1 MEKNE
6 VGKIQCL
13 LGKKIG
19 LPEIINVLYTALM
32 VFLVFTA
39 GNDLFKGLIGDFHI
53 KLLLYVVLWGSMA
66 IQTIFAYKHIRDVS
80 DNYKSLAFLSDCFD
94 IGLFIYVCAAIGGT
108 YDNITK
114 EFTDLD
120 TYWHISIPFLILS
133 FNQLCWYIFVKE
145 KKKSAAI
152 FRLIL
157 LFIVMLTTTILD
169 KTYHNIW
176 MLTTIVGGNFF
187 IMVILR
193 AINKAP
199 RCFVNQID
207 ELPEEPEGDDK
218 KKEEDKTNSNKP
230 Q

>member
-1 MEKNE
+1 MEQNE
-6 VGKIQCL
+6 VGQNQCL
-13 LGKKIG
+13 LSKKIG
-19 LPEIINVLYTALM
+19 YPEVINVLYTALM

-39 GNDLFKGLIGDFHI
+39 GNDLFKGLIRDFHV
-53 KLLLYVVLWGSMA
+53 KLLLYVILWGSMA

-145 KKKSAAI
+145 KRKSAAVL
-152 FRLIL
+152 RLIL
-157 LFIVMLTTTILD
+157 LFAVMLTTTLFD
-169 KTYHNIW
+169 PTCHTVW
-176 MLTTIVGGNFF
+176 MLATIVGGNFL
-187 IMVILR
+187 IMVVFR
-193 AINKAP
+193 AIDWAP
-199 RCFVNQID
+199 KCFIDQID
-207 ELPEEPEGDDK
+207 E
-218 KKEEDKTNSNKP
+218 
-230 Q
+230 